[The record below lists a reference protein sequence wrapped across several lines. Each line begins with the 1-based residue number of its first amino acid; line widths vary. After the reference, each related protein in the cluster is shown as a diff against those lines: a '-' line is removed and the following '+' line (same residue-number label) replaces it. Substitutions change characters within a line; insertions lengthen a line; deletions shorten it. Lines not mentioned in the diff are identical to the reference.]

1 MKERKY
7 IQVTTTT
14 ELIPVQ
20 TVTEYT
26 VPEYFT
32 DEDWR
37 IHCDQY
43 TIVPKFNFSTK
54 LTWNVSF

>member
-32 DEDWR
+32 DEDCEEF
-37 IHCDQY
+37 IA
-43 TIVPKFNFSTK
+43 INIPKGK
-54 LTWNVSF
+54 LISKQIKEKM

>member
-14 ELIPVQ
+14 ELIPIQ

-32 DEDWR
+32 DEDCEEF
-37 IHCDQY
+37 IAIN
-43 TIVPKFNFSTK
+43 TPKGK
-54 LTWNVSF
+54 LISRQIKENEK